1 MTSDS
6 LIVLIG
12 PLKAGKSTVR
22 DLLAAQ
28 LGWPAYSLDQL
39 ERAYI
44 EPLGFDAERA
54 RRIHDAEG
62 SWAWYSYRRQ
72 YFASAVEC
80 FLSEHPAGVLE
91 LGGGHPIAP
100 DAVRQARIDRA
111 LAPLPYVVLLL
122 PHPDLAES
130 RRILKTRQ
138 RPDRLSPDFNDHLLA
153 DDRFLRLAK
162 HVVITARQ
170 TPEETAS
177 VVLRVTQV
185 S

>member
-1 MTSDS
+1 MTSNS
-6 LIVLIG
+6 SIVLIG
-12 PLKAGKSTVR
+12 PLKAGKSTIR

-28 LGWPAYSLDQL
+28 LKWPAFSLDRL
-39 ERAYI
+39 ERSYI

-62 SWAWYSYRRQ
+62 PWAWYSYRRLF
-72 YFASAVEC
+72 FAGAVER
-80 FLSEHPAGVLE
+80 FLREHPAGILE

-100 DAVRQARIDRA
+100 DAARQARIDRA
-111 LAPLPYVVLLL
+111 LAPLPHVVLLL

-138 RPDRLSPDFNDHLLA
+138 RPDRLSPDFNDYFLA
-153 DDRFLRLAK
+153 DDRFLQMAK
-162 HVVITARQ
+162 YVVITAGQ

-177 VVLRVTQV
+177 VVRSVVQA

>member
-1 MTSDS
+1 MIPHSA
-6 LIVLIG
+6 IVLIG
-12 PLKAGKSTVR
+12 PLKAGKSTIR

-28 LGWPAYSLDQL
+28 LNWPAFSLDRL
-39 ERAYI
+39 ERLYI
-44 EPLGFDAERA
+44 EPLGFDAEQA

-62 SWAWYSYRRQ
+62 PWAWYTYRRQ
-72 YFASAVEC
+72 FFAGAVER
-80 FLSEHPAGVLE
+80 FLREHPAGVLE

-100 DAVRQARIDRA
+100 DAAWQARIDRA
-111 LAPLPYVVLLL
+111 LAPLSHVVLLL

-130 RRILKTRQ
+130 RRILKARQ

-162 HVVITARQ
+162 HVVITAGQ
-170 TPEETAS
+170 TPEETARA
-177 VVLRVTQV
+177 VLRVTQV